1 MSVNLTAEQ
10 EAQAIRLAE
19 QLKQQAGGPLLAIA
33 RLLVATDESTL
44 FGATEFAVR
53 KHALEVIS
61 QAYSLHLSQKKTA
74 TAARPSTAHYADKR
88 RRTTVIASAARKA
101 SAE

>member
-1 MSVNLTAEQ
+1 MSIILTPEQ
-10 EAQAIRLAE
+10 EAQARQLAE
-19 QLKQQAGGPLLAIA
+19 QLKQQADDPFLAIA

-53 KHALEVIS
+53 KHALELIS
-61 QAYSLHLSQKKTA
+61 KAYSLHLGQKKTA
-74 TAARPSTAHYADKR
+74 TAAHRSPARSAARRRPSTPTADATR
-88 RRTTVIASAARKA
+88 NV